1 MEPFE
6 LLPLFSIPVYI
17 SSLDID
23 DDTVTLI
30 ENTEFKRLD
39 INNGDRS
46 KDTYILNSERF
57 KNLRS
62 SIMNHVDRLVKEV
75 FFVEKYINFEMK
87 NSWIMRHTTGDYA
100 GGHVHPNSM
109 LSGIL
114 YIKTDDQSGNLIFKK
129 SPNHL
134 TVFSGNL
141 ELPVKEYNIFNS
153 TSWSITPKTNQLI
166 IFPSHLVHEVTRC
179 ISNNVRYCI
188 AFNLFPTGT
197 LGLTDAESISILE
210 LK

>member
-6 LLPLFSIPVYI
+6 ILPLFSIPVYV
-17 SSLDID
+17 SSVDID
-23 DDTVTLI
+23 DATIDLI
-30 ENTEFKRLD
+30 ENAEFKRLD

-62 SIMNHVDRLVKEV
+62 SIMRHVDRLVREV
-75 FFVEKYINFEMK
+75 FFVEKYINFEIR
-87 NSWIMRHTTGDYA
+87 NSWIMRHTAGDYA
-100 GGHVHPNSM
+100 GGHFHPNSM

-114 YIKTDDQSGNLIFKK
+114 YIKTDDQSGDLIFKK

-141 ELPVKEYNIFNS
+141 ELPVSEYNIFNS
-153 TSWSITPKTNQLI
+153 ASWRITPRTSQLI
-166 IFPSHLVHEVTRC
+166 IFPSHLVHEVTKC
-179 ISNNVRYCI
+179 ISNDIRYCI
-188 AFNLFPTGT
+188 AFNLFPNGT